1 MATTDIPDLS
11 RALVP
16 VPGQERYV
24 RKRFWPKVRRT
35 LGRVPFLG
43 QVIAAYYAAIDPET
57 PRSAQLV
64 LMAALAYFIMPVDVI
79 PDIIAVLGFGDDAA
93 VMLLALN
100 TLSPHIKPKHLERA
114 RAFLAAEGQAEAEPA
129 AEEKKPAADDKK
141 RA

>member
-35 LGRVPFLG
+35 LGRMPFLS
-43 QVIAAYYAAIDPET
+43 QVIGAYYAAIDPET

-79 PDIIAVLGFGDDAA
+79 PDIIAVLGFSDDAA

-114 RAFLAAEGQAEAEPA
+114 RAYLAAEGIEAKAEPA
-129 AEEKKPAADDKK
+129 AADREKA
-141 RA
+141 